1 MTTEDKGRHLTSP
14 DFMQAIPDG
23 FQPVDI
29 GAGWSDKF
37 GPLFVCRDRKLLAF
51 RVSAQHLNPVDACN
65 GGAMATFADMQI
77 MAVEVKAGTRAG
89 HQPTISLSVDYLA
102 PAPLG
107 AWVVAAVTLVK
118 ATRTLIFTQAL
129 ITADNAVVA
138 RSTAIYRR
146 YD

>member
-1 MTTEDKGRHLTSP
+1 MATSNP
-14 DFMQAIPDG
+14 MHEIPPG
-23 FQPVDI
+23 FQMVEL
-29 GAGWSDKF
+29 SDAF
-37 GPLFVCRDRKLLAF
+37 AARLGPLFICRERGLLAF
-51 RVSAQHLNPVDACN
+51 RVTVDHINPVDVCN

-77 MAVEVKAGTRAG
+77 MAVDVKAGTRAG

-107 AWVVAAVTLVK
+107 AWVEAAVTLVK
-118 ATRTLIFTQAL
+118 STRTLIFTQAM
-129 ITADNAVVA
+129 ISADAAVVA